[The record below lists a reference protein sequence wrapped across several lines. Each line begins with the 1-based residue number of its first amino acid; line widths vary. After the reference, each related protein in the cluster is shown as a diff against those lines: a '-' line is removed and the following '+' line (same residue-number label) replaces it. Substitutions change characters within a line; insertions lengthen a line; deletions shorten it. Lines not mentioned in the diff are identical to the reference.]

1 MPLPLLRKFAPLLA
15 STALCIGTLAS
26 AAHAAAPSGVQKPGT
41 ITASAPLAAALGL
54 PDAGRALRITYLST
68 NGITGKGLVPVTA
81 EIILPPG
88 PAPKDGWPIV
98 AWAHGTVGVDDS
110 CAPSLNPYS
119 DRNSTYLTTWMKRG
133 FAIVATDYQ
142 GLGGPG
148 THAYLDTRV
157 EAYSVLDSVRAA
169 LTNVQ
174 GLQNKIMIV
183 GQSQGGGAA
192 VATAAYAPTYAP
204 ELDIRGTVATGA
216 PYVTPELLGDLLK
229 NAAHPD
235 AGYSPLVDYVLYL
248 ATGLSGHDP
257 HFRPE
262 EAFTPK
268 ALPLYRKA
276 AHECLTSLSQQ
287 TQAAGL
293 TLHNTLQPTFLKAI
307 SPALKGMEFPT
318 LKLAQPLFTGTGTED
333 RDVPPAL
340 QLGLV
345 KAACAAGSLVQ
356 AHLYKGLNHSETV
369 NGSLAD
375 SAIFTTEVMTG
386 QPVPPQCNPVPQ

>member
-216 PYVTPELLGDLLK
+216 PYVTLELLGDLLK

-248 ATGLSGHDP
+248 ATGLSGHDS

-386 QPVPPQCNPVPQ
+386 KPVPPQCNPVPQ

>member
-1 MPLPLLRKFAPLLA
+1 MPLPFLRKFAPLLA
-15 STALCIGTLAS
+15 STALCFS
-26 AAHAAAPSGVQKPGT
+26 AAQAAVPSGAQKPGT
-41 ITASAPLAAALGL
+41 ITASAPLAAALSL
-54 PDAGRALRITYLST
+54 PGAGHALRITYLST

-88 PAPKDGWPIV
+88 PAPQGGWPIV

-110 CAPSLNPYS
+110 CAPSLNPYN
-119 DRNSTYLTTWMKRG
+119 DRNSTYLSTWMKRG

-157 EAYSVLDSVRAA
+157 EAYSVLDSIRAA
-169 LTNVQ
+169 LANVPD
-174 GLQNKIMIV
+174 LQNKIMIV

-229 NAAHPD
+229 NAAQPD

-248 ATGLSGHDP
+248 ATGLAGHDP

-262 EAFTPK
+262 EAFTSK

-375 SAIFTTEVMTG
+375 SAIFTNEVMTG
-386 QPVPPQCNPVPQ
+386 QPVPPQCNPVPQQ